1 VADGLSDAVSLVVT
15 DDDPPQSSHL
25 ALNSYKR
32 LVEYSLSGILVH
44 RNHRVVYVNEAWARI
59 YGVSRE
65 EAMQLDSVDE
75 LMHPEDRERV
85 VGYFYKRQRGEA
97 VPEVYDIR
105 IIRSDGEIRTL
116 EMQAFLVDWDGET
129 AGCATVVDVT
139 LAREQA
145 RASAEDYKKAERE
158 IALINQ
164 AVRQSSDGLVVCDA
178 SKPGYPLIFANPA
191 FMAMSGYTESELIGN
206 NCGMLQGPETS
217 AETREEIGRC
227 TRDGLAFSGRIL
239 NYRKDGTVFWNR
251 LSISPVK
258 DKRGVLTHFV
268 GTQRDISQQVEL
280 NEELLLARRSLDQ
293 AYDRIGVVDLDYIY
307 VYANEALC
315 QRFGKNRDDIIGASI
330 PELVGVERFEKR
342 TEPILLRAADG
353 EVVHDTVCMP
363 NADGK
368 TELIEYSAT
377 PHYGDNDE
385 IIGITIVSRDKT
397 DEKKARDAL
406 AENESRFRDF
416 ASLGAD
422 IFFEANIEG
431 DLIWMSDGMRNWL
444 QKNRPDDANSNL
456 RTMLVD
462 GISAEELATLVDQ
475 IETGQRFHVEHSTTD
490 RAGICKAMEFYG
502 HAYELSTGGRCYRGI
517 GRDLTDQR
525 RAEEQLAWQ
534 ATHDEMTGLIN
545 RRELQVRQIRERT
558 V

>member
-1 VADGLSDAVSLVVT
+1 VPDGLSDAVSPVVT
-15 DDDPPQSSHL
+15 TDDPPQSNHL

-32 LVEYSLSGILVH
+32 LVEYSLSGIMVH
-44 RNHRVVYVNEAWARI
+44 RNHRVLYVNEAWARI
-59 YGVSRE
+59 YGMSRE

-105 IIRSDGEIRTL
+105 IVRTDGEIRTL
-116 EMQAFLVDWDGET
+116 EMQAFLVNWDGET

-145 RASAEDYKKAERE
+145 RVSAEDYKKAERE

-164 AVRQSSDGLVVCDA
+164 AVRQSSDGLVICDA

-191 FMAMSGYTESELIGN
+191 FVGMSGYSESELIGN
-206 NCGMLQGPETS
+206 TCGMLQGPDTS
-217 AETREEIGRC
+217 AETRKEIGRC
-227 TRDGLAFSGRIL
+227 TRNGLAFSGRVL

-258 DKRGVLTHFV
+258 DEDGVLTHFV
-268 GTQRDISQQVEL
+268 GTQRDISQQVET

-293 AYDRIGVVDLDYIY
+293 AYDRIGVVDLDFRY

-315 QRFGKNRDDIIGASI
+315 QRFGKNRDDIIGVSI
-330 PELVGVERFEKR
+330 PELIGVERFEKD
-342 TEPILLRAADG
+342 TAPNLRRAVAG
-353 EVVHDTVCMP
+353 EVVHDTVSML
-363 NADGK
+363 NAQGK
-368 TELIEYSAT
+368 TELIEYSAA

-397 DEKKARDAL
+397 NEKKARDAL

-422 IFFEANIEG
+422 IFFEVNTAG

-444 QKNRPDDANSNL
+444 GKNRPDDLNSNI
-456 RTMLVD
+456 RTMLAD
-462 GISAEELATLVDQ
+462 GISAEELTELFDQ
-475 IETGQRFHVEHSTTD
+475 LDTGRHFHVEHRTTD
-490 RAGICKAMEFYG
+490 HTGTCKVMEFYG
-502 HAYELSTGGRCYRGI
+502 HAYECSTGARCYRGI

-545 RRELQVRQIRERT
+545 RREWQVIDCLHY
-558 V
+558 